1 MGQYTHI
8 LLAAD
13 FNPESEKVVHR
24 AKALATNFHAR
35 LSIVHV
41 LEPISIAYGGEFPV
55 DLGDL
60 HKELEKQAKQQ
71 LCALGEKLNV
81 APEHQYLEV
90 GITEKEI
97 LRVAK
102 ANGVAL
108 YPFFMNGVAGNRG
121 LLLADQMHPNAK
133 GVEEVVKRTAGTVAS
148 AIE

>member
-13 FNPESEKVVHR
+13 FNQESDIVVKR
-24 AKALATNFHAR
+24 AKALAGTFGAK
-35 LSIVHV
+35 LSLVHV

-60 HKELEKQAKQQ
+60 HKELEKQAQTQ
-71 LCALGEKLNV
+71 LAALGDQLGV
-81 APEHQYLEV
+81 AAENRYLEV

-102 ANGVAL
+102 AHNVDLIVMGSHGRHGLA
-108 YPFFMNGVAGNRG
+108 
-121 LLLADQMHPNAK
+121 LLLGSTANAVLHHADIDVLAVRVSAK
-133 GVEEVVKRTAGTVAS
+133 KK
-148 AIE
+148 

>member
-13 FNPESEKVVHR
+13 FNQDSDQVVKR
-24 AKALATNFHAR
+24 AKALADTFNAK

-60 HKELEKQAKQQ
+60 HKELEKQAQTQ
-71 LCALGEKLNV
+71 LTELGDRLGVSK
-81 APEHQYLEV
+81 EHQYLEV

-97 LRVAK
+97 LRVAQ
-102 ANGVAL
+102 AQQVDLIVMGSHGRHGLA
-108 YPFFMNGVAGNRG
+108 
-121 LLLADQMHPNAK
+121 LLLGSTANAVLHHAGIDVLAVRVGK
-133 GVEEVVKRTAGTVAS
+133 GEKS
-148 AIE
+148 Q

>member
-13 FNPESEKVVHR
+13 FTQESDMVVQR
-24 AKALATNFHAR
+24 AKALAGTFNAK

-60 HKELEKQAKQQ
+60 HKELEKQAQTQLTTLGDKLGVAKQ
-71 LCALGEKLNV
+71 NR
-81 APEHQYLEV
+81 YLEV

-102 ANGVAL
+102 ANGVDLIVMGSHGRHGLA
-108 YPFFMNGVAGNRG
+108 
-121 LLLADQMHPNAK
+121 LLLGSTANA
-133 GVEEVVKRTAGTVAS
+133 VLHHAEIDVLAVRVKKS
-148 AIE
+148 K

>member
-13 FNPESEKVVHR
+13 FNQESDLVVKR
-24 AKALATNFHAR
+24 AKALAGTFGAK
-35 LSIVHV
+35 LSLVHV

-60 HKELEKQAKQQ
+60 HKELEKQAQTQ
-71 LCALGEKLNV
+71 LAALGDQLGV
-81 APEHQYLEV
+81 AAENRYLEV

-102 ANGVAL
+102 AHGLDLIVMGSHGRHGLALLLGSTANGVLHHADID
-108 YPFFMNGVAGNRG
+108 V
-121 LLLADQMHPNAK
+121 LAVRVGAK
-133 GVEEVVKRTAGTVAS
+133 KK
-148 AIE
+148 

>member
-13 FNPESEKVVHR
+13 FNQESDIVVKR
-24 AKALATNFHAR
+24 AKALADTFGAK
-35 LSIVHV
+35 LSLVHV

-60 HKELEKQAKQQ
+60 HKELEKQAQTQ
-71 LCALGEKLNV
+71 LAALGDQLGV
-81 APEHQYLEV
+81 AAENRYLEV

-102 ANGVAL
+102 AHGVDLIVMGSHGRHGLA
-108 YPFFMNGVAGNRG
+108 
-121 LLLADQMHPNAK
+121 LLLGSTANAVLHHADIDVLAVRVSAK
-133 GVEEVVKRTAGTVAS
+133 KK
-148 AIE
+148 

>member
-1 MGQYTHI
+1 MGQYNHI

-13 FNPESEKVVHR
+13 FNDDAEIVEKR
-24 AKALATNFHAR
+24 AAALQNTYSAT

-60 HKELEKQAKQQ
+60 HKELEKQALSQ
-71 LCALGEKLNV
+71 LRNLGQKLGV
-81 APEHQYLEV
+81 PEDRQYLEV

-102 ANGVAL
+102 DQGADLIVIGSHGRHGLA
-108 YPFFMNGVAGNRG
+108 
-121 LLLADQMHPNAK
+121 LLLGSTANAVLHHAEIDVLAVRIK
-133 GVEEVVKRTAGTVAS
+133 KDS
-148 AIE
+148 K

>member
-13 FNPESEKVVHR
+13 FNQESDIVVKR
-24 AKALATNFHAR
+24 AKALASTFGAK
-35 LSIVHV
+35 LSLVHV

-60 HKELEKQAKQQ
+60 HKELEKQAQTQ
-71 LCALGEKLNV
+71 LAALGDQLGV
-81 APEHQYLEV
+81 AAENRYLEV

-102 ANGVAL
+102 AHGVDLIVMGSHGRHGLA
-108 YPFFMNGVAGNRG
+108 
-121 LLLADQMHPNAK
+121 LLLGSTANAVLHHADIDVLAVRVSAK
-133 GVEEVVKRTAGTVAS
+133 KK
-148 AIE
+148 

>member
-13 FNPESEKVVHR
+13 FNQESDIVVKR
-24 AKALATNFHAR
+24 AKALAGTFGAK
-35 LSIVHV
+35 LSLVHV

-60 HKELEKQAKQQ
+60 HKELEKQAQTQ
-71 LCALGEKLNV
+71 LAALGDQLGVTAENR
-81 APEHQYLEV
+81 YLEV

-102 ANGVAL
+102 AHSVDLIVMGSHGRHGLALLLGSTANGVLHHADID
-108 YPFFMNGVAGNRG
+108 V
-121 LLLADQMHPNAK
+121 LAVRVSAK
-133 GVEEVVKRTAGTVAS
+133 KK
-148 AIE
+148 

>member
-13 FNPESEKVVHR
+13 FNPESDKVIHR
-24 AKALATNFHAR
+24 AKALATNFHAK

-60 HKELEKQAKQQ
+60 HKELEKQAQEQ
-71 LCALGEKLNV
+71 LSVLGEKLGV
-81 APEHQYLEV
+81 AKENQYLEV

-102 ANGVAL
+102 AHEVDLIVMGSHGRHGLA
-108 YPFFMNGVAGNRG
+108 
-121 LLLADQMHPNAK
+121 LLLGSTANAVLHHADIDVLAVRVGK
-133 GVEEVVKRTAGTVAS
+133 KT
-148 AIE
+148 

>member
-13 FNPESEKVVHR
+13 FNQESDIVVKR
-24 AKALATNFHAR
+24 AKALAGTFGAK
-35 LSIVHV
+35 LSLVHV

-60 HKELEKQAKQQ
+60 HKELEKQAQTQ
-71 LCALGEKLNV
+71 LAALGDQLGV
-81 APEHQYLEV
+81 AAESRYLEV

-102 ANGVAL
+102 AHNVDLIVMGSHGRHGLA
-108 YPFFMNGVAGNRG
+108 
-121 LLLADQMHPNAK
+121 LLLGSTANAVLHHADIDVLAVRVSAK
-133 GVEEVVKRTAGTVAS
+133 KK
-148 AIE
+148 

>member
-13 FNPESEKVVHR
+13 FNQESDLVVKR
-24 AKALATNFHAR
+24 AKALAGTFGAK
-35 LSIVHV
+35 LSLVHV

-60 HKELEKQAKQQ
+60 HKELEKQAQTQ
-71 LCALGEKLNV
+71 LAALGDQLGV
-81 APEHQYLEV
+81 AAESRYLEV

-102 ANGVAL
+102 AHGVDLIVMGSHGRHGLALLLGSTANGVLHHADID
-108 YPFFMNGVAGNRG
+108 V
-121 LLLADQMHPNAK
+121 LAVRVGAK
-133 GVEEVVKRTAGTVAS
+133 KK
-148 AIE
+148 

>member
-13 FNPESEKVVHR
+13 FNQESDIVVKR
-24 AKALATNFHAR
+24 AKALAGTFGAK
-35 LSIVHV
+35 LSLVHV

-60 HKELEKQAKQQ
+60 HKELEKQALTQ
-71 LCALGEKLNV
+71 LAALGDQLGV
-81 APEHQYLEV
+81 AAENRYLEV

-102 ANGVAL
+102 AHGVDLIVMGSHGRHGLA
-108 YPFFMNGVAGNRG
+108 
-121 LLLADQMHPNAK
+121 LLLGSTANAVLHHADIDVLAVRVSAK
-133 GVEEVVKRTAGTVAS
+133 KK
-148 AIE
+148 